1 MCLGFGSSLSVCRV
15 QVSSIISL
23 TVSFDAVEFG
33 YFHLFDV
40 TFRKMLSVIISQ
52 VVLDV

>member
-1 MCLGFGSSLSVCRV
+1 MSRFWFQSVNLQSAGFFNYFSHCV
-15 QVSSIISL
+15 
-23 TVSFDAVEFG
+23 FDAMEFG

-40 TFRKMLSVIISQ
+40 TFRKMSSVIISQ

>member
-1 MCLGFGSSLSVCRV
+1 MCLGFGSSLSICRV

-23 TVSFDAVEFG
+23 TVSFDAMEFG
-33 YFHLFDV
+33 CFHLFDV
-40 TFRKMLSVIISQ
+40 TFRKMLFVIISQ